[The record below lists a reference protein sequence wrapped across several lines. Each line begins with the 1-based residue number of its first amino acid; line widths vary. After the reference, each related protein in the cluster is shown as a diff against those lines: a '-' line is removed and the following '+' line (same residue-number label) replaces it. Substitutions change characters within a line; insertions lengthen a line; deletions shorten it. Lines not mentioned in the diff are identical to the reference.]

1 MHNSRFNTIHVVAHI
16 FVSHKE
22 LWSLGAH
29 SHILITG
36 AGVGGGVRVIFWGL
50 KFWPNDFLGSTKNA
64 EIFVS
69 REKNRGIFLKG
80 KKD

>member
-22 LWSLGAH
+22 LWSQGPH

-36 AGVGGGVRVIFWGL
+36 AGVGGGGG
-50 KFWPNDFLGSTKNA
+50 PSDFLGS
-64 EIFVS
+64 EILA
-69 REKNRGIFLKG
+69 K
-80 KKD
+80 